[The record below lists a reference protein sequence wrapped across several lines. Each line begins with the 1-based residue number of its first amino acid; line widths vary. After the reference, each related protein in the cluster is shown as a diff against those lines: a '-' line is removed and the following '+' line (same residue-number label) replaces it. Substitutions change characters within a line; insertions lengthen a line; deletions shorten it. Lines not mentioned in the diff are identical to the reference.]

1 MKSLLLAASL
11 AALALPAAAQT
22 PSDLGRVTITGEAP
36 RTIELPARYSRMW
49 AGEFD
54 NLQGTYDLSNGDTMA
69 MMKRINRK
77 FIQLGNGP
85 RTEVVAVGDYD
96 FVSLDQKYRVV
107 LSEPVNGEVTGY
119 LLIDTRRAGSPAL
132 SQNNIQVQSF
142 RFAMN

>member
-1 MKSLLLAASL
+1 MKTLILAAAI
-11 AALALPAAAQT
+11 AALALPVAAQT
-22 PSDLGRVTITGEAP
+22 QSDLGQVTITREAP
-36 RTIELPARYSRMW
+36 KTIELPAKYSRIW
-49 AGEFD
+49 SGEFD

-69 MMKRINRK
+69 MVKRINRK
-77 FIQLGNGP
+77 FIQVGAGP

-107 LSEPVNGEVTGY
+107 LSEPMNGEVTGY

-132 SQNNIQVQSF
+132 SQSGIEVHPF